1 MTLRQERIQH
11 SLIRD
16 LSEMIHR
23 DLKDPRLVFVTII
36 GAEISRDLRHARV
49 SVTVMGDAAAREAAV
64 YALNAAAGRLAGAFT
79 RHSHLRVAPE
89 IRFQLDA
96 GMEHA
101 ERMRVILEKVAA
113 ELPPV
118 EDDGASGEG
127 TA

>member
-1 MTLRQERIQH
+1 MTLRQERIQNA
-11 SLIRD
+11 LIRD

-23 DLKDPRLVFVTII
+23 DLRDPRLVFVTIT

-49 SVTVMGDAAAREAAV
+49 AVTVMGDDAARAAALH
-64 YALNAAAGRLAGAFT
+64 ALNAVAGRLAGAFT

-101 ERMRVILEKVAA
+101 ERMRRILEQVAA
-113 ELPPV
+113 ELPPL
-118 EDDGASGEG
+118 EDESAPGEG
-127 TA
+127 AV